1 MANQQIQTH
10 AISNGLTLIIEP
22 MADVQSAAFSL
33 LVPAGS
39 NYDPPGQP
47 GAAAILSDW
56 IMRGAGSRDSR
67 RLTNELDNL
76 GLQRNEGVGNSHISF
91 TGATLA
97 ESLPQALRIY
107 ADIVQTPHL
116 PADQFEAARTGVEQS
131 LRAIEDEPRQKV
143 LIELRRRCY
152 EAPWGIP
159 SEGTLEG
166 VEKLAPDVVRN
177 HFARCSSPR
186 DAILGIAGKVDV
198 RAMIGLV
205 EDLFGGWK
213 DKPAPA
219 VASGPRGPARDHISH
234 DSTQTQIGIAYD
246 SVAYRDPGYYAA
258 WAAVSVLSGGMSSR
272 LFTEVREKRGLCYSV
287 FAMLNSLRDQGRV
300 LCYAGT
306 TVERAQETLDVTL
319 AELIRLGQ
327 GIGQDE
333 LDRCKARAKSSLIMQ
348 QESSSARASSIA
360 RDWYHLG
367 RVETLDEVREKIDA
381 LSIEALLAHLAEHP
395 AKNFTILTLGPEPLE
410 VNLGVS

>member
-39 NYDPPGQP
+39 NYDPPGRA
-47 GAAAILSDW
+47 GAASILSDW

-67 RLTNELDNL
+67 QLTNELDNL

-107 ADIVQTPHL
+107 ADIVQSPHL
-116 PADQFEAARTGVEQS
+116 PVDQFEAARTGVEQS

-143 LIELRRRCY
+143 IIELRRRCY
-152 EAPWGIP
+152 ESPWGIP

-166 VEKLAPDVVRN
+166 VDKLTPSIVRN
-177 HFARCSSPR
+177 HFERCSSPR
-186 DAILGIAGKVDV
+186 DAILGIAGKVDARGMV
-198 RAMIGLV
+198 GLV

-213 DKPAPA
+213 PILAPEI
-219 VASGPRGPARDHISH
+219 VIGPRGPARDHIPH

-272 LFTEVREKRGLCYSV
+272 LFTEVRERRGLCYSV
-287 FAMLNSLRDQGRV
+287 FAMLNSLRDQGRI

-319 AELIRLGQ
+319 AELVRLGK
-327 GIGQDE
+327 GIDQDE

-381 LSIEALLAHLAEHP
+381 LSVDALLAHLAEHP
-395 AKNFTILTLGPEPLE
+395 AKDFTILTLGPKPLE

>member
-1 MANQQIQTH
+1 MAHQEIQTH
-10 AISNGLTLIIEP
+10 SIANGLTLIIEP
-22 MADVQSAAFSL
+22 MAGVQSAAFSL

-39 NYDPPGQP
+39 NYDPLGQA
-47 GAAAILSDW
+47 GAAAVLSDW
-56 IMRGAGSRDSR
+56 MMRGAGKRDSR
-67 RLTNELDNL
+67 QLSNELDNL

-107 ADIVQTPHL
+107 ADIVRSPHL
-116 PADQFEAARTGVEQS
+116 PDDQFAAAQTGVEQS

-143 LIELRRRCY
+143 MIELRRRCY
-152 EAPWGIP
+152 ESPWGIP

-166 VEKLAPDVVRN
+166 VEKLTPAIVKS
-177 HFARCSSPR
+177 HFERCAGPR

-198 RAMIGLV
+198 RAMKALC
-205 EDLFGGWK
+205 EDLFGDWK
-213 DKPAPA
+213 AKPAPTYA
-219 VASGPRGPARDHISH
+219 TGPRGPARDHISH
-234 DSTQTQIGIAYD
+234 ESTQTQIGIAYD
-246 SVAYRDPGYYAA
+246 SVPYRDPGYYAA

-287 FAMLNSLRDQGRV
+287 FATLNSLRDQGRI

-306 TVERAQETLDVTL
+306 TAERAQETLDVTL
-319 AELIRLGQ
+319 AELIRLGE
-327 GIGQDE
+327 GISEDE

-367 RVETLDEVREKIDA
+367 RVETLDEVREKI
-381 LSIEALLAHLAEHP
+381 EALTVKMLLEHIAGHP
-395 AKNFTILTLGPEPLE
+395 PKDFTILTLGPEPLE

>member
-1 MANQQIQTH
+1 MANQQIHTH
-10 AISNGLTLIIEP
+10 AISNGLNLIIEP

-39 NYDPPGQP
+39 NYDPPGEA

-67 RLTNELDNL
+67 VLTNELDNL

-107 ADIVQTPHL
+107 ADIVQSPHL
-116 PADQFEAARTGVEQS
+116 PVDQFEAARTGVEQS

-143 LIELRRRCY
+143 IIELRRRCY
-152 EAPWGIP
+152 ESPWGIP
-159 SEGTLEG
+159 SEGTLDG
-166 VEKLAPDVVRN
+166 VEKLTPAVVRN
-177 HFARCSSPR
+177 HFHRCSSPR
-186 DAILGIAGKVDV
+186 DAILGVAGKVDV

-213 DKPAPA
+213 AKPAPE
-219 VASGPRGPARDHISH
+219 VITGPRGPARDHIAH

-287 FAMLNSLRDQGRV
+287 FAMLNSLRDQGRI

-319 AELIRLGQ
+319 AELIRLGK

-381 LSIEALLAHLAEHP
+381 LTVETLLAHLAEHP
-395 AKNFTILTLGPEPLE
+395 AKDFTILTLGPRPLE
-410 VNLGVS
+410 VNLAVS